1 MDSSQNNPFGSF
13 SSGGAGPSGF
23 SASASN
29 GAGDDIILSGA
40 AQKRSN
46 KKLIIGIVVG
56 VVLLIGAV
64 VGFLMMQNGMHNASN
79 TTKEKFY
86 KYANYVLYN
95 QDSNTKLDGAYDE
108 NSLYA
113 ITEIKKGVND
123 LSLITTDDSDNTD
136 ADLVSATVF
145 FDNAEVLWNNFYES
159 LDKKDSD
166 LMSMVDE
173 YKNTYE
179 LFKSIVMI
187 EDSII
192 YGDAARRLEEV
203 GENGFDDWVESRY
216 YNFVNSNSAAIREY
230 GEKATQYYLLY
241 KNNYPGI
248 ENAECTVRD
257 DEKVACID
265 GNFDSVANMIIG
277 LQSELIEVK
286 NDTKEKVASLLWA
299 IADELNGENQNE

>member
-1 MDSSQNNPFGSF
+1 
-13 SSGGAGPSGF
+13 
-23 SASASN
+23 
-29 GAGDDIILSGA
+29 
-40 AQKRSN
+40 
-46 KKLIIGIVVG
+46 
-56 VVLLIGAV
+56 
-64 VGFLMMQNGMHNASN
+64 
-79 TTKEKFY
+79 
-86 KYANYVLYN
+86 
-95 QDSNTKLDGAYDE
+95 
-108 NSLYA
+108 
-113 ITEIKKGVND
+113 
-123 LSLITTDDSDNTD
+123 
-136 ADLVSATVF
+136 
-145 FDNAEVLWNNFYES
+145 
-159 LDKKDSD
+159 
-166 LMSMVDE
+166 
-173 YKNTYE
+173 
-179 LFKSIVMI
+179 MI

-265 GNFDSVANMIIG
+265 GNFDSVANTIIG

-299 IADELNGENQNE
+299 IAGELNGENQNE